1 MGKMKRNHWVP
12 QSYLRAFSADPD
24 RREKIWR
31 FSKEEGDP
39 ELKPI
44 EKVAYRHYLYVPK
57 DASGQRDYSCEV
69 QLSRL
74 EQWFGERPWELL
86 LTGYLDLGDPT
97 VRKMVSLLAA
107 VMFLRNP
114 KALDLANDIHRQ
126 MVEFIGCLPQPP
138 AQFVHEGVTYDVDT
152 NSWDRFREGDNED
165 LKRSWIDSVKQASWL
180 ADLFMTMRWAIVIS
194 DTPGFITTDHP
205 VTTLHPSLSF
215 RGFNN
220 PETTVVFPLSPFRLL
235 VMDHRMTEPDNQYY
249 PVKDGL
255 ACWNYTLWENA
266 NEFMFSHRSPD
277 FVLREIAED
286 VDRTEA
292 TKPA

>member
-12 QSYLRAFSADPD
+12 QSYLKAFAADPE
-24 RREKIWR
+24 RKKIWR
-31 FSKEEGDP
+31 FSKEDGDP

-86 LTGYLDLGDPT
+86 LTEYLDLGDPT
-97 VRKMVSLLAA
+97 MRKMVSLLAA
-107 VMFLRNP
+107 VMCLRNP
-114 KALDLANDIHRQ
+114 KGLDLSNEIHRQ
-126 MVEFIGCLPQPP
+126 MVEFIEKLPELPE
-138 AQFVHEGVTYDVDT
+138 QFEHKGTTYEIDT
-152 NSWDRFREGDNED
+152 SSWERFREGDDEE
-165 LKRSWIDSVKQASWL
+165 LKKSWIASVKQASWL
-180 ADLFMTMRWAIVIS
+180 AELFMAMRWSIVIS
-194 DTPGFITTDHP
+194 DTPGFITSDHP
-205 VTTLHPSLSF
+205 LTVLHPSLSF

-220 PETTVVFPLSPFRLL
+220 PETFVVFPLSPSRLL
-235 VMDHRMTEPDNQYY
+235 VMDHRMKEPANQYY

-255 ACWNYTLWENA
+255 SGWNYSLWRNA
-266 NEFMFSHRSPD
+266 NEFMFCHRDPD
-277 FVLREIAED
+277 LVIRELVEEA
-286 VDRTEA
+286 DRMEA